1 MADIDTSRD
10 QLIEELWLPMAK
22 EGGALFYS
30 RRKNKQMKL
39 FILIDGVNFK
49 GISRLEDEGLTCRG
63 DAILWVSDMIK
74 AYRAETESRGIVLNG
89 IICDEQV
96 QDENCQLNSLFPR
109 DIVNLDFT
117 SQDVQGNSSLIE
129 KILEKTEH
137 FICLQNKKR
146 CKGFVLLHT
155 VIINSEM
162 INKNT
167 VKNSSDAIQA
177 SGWSGLAVDS
187 FPETFSGA
195 NQKIDFIKHVIQT
208 VCNKYKYRISK
219 IDNRNKIIDAQ
230 KQMLS
235 TAYILAR

>member
-1 MADIDTSRD
+1 MAEIDTLRD
-10 QLIEELWLPMAK
+10 QLIEELWLPIAK
-22 EGGALFYS
+22 EGGTHFYS

-39 FILIDGVNFK
+39 FILIDGVNFN
-49 GISRLEDEGLTCRG
+49 GISRLEEEGLICRG

-89 IICDEQV
+89 VICDEQV
-96 QDENCQLNSLFPR
+96 QNENCQLNPLFPR

-117 SQDVQGNSSLIE
+117 SQDAQGNNSLIE

-155 VIINSEM
+155 VIINSET
-162 INKNT
+162 INRNA

-177 SGWSGLAVDS
+177 SGWSGLAIDS
-187 FPETFSGA
+187 FPEAVSDS
-195 NQKIDFIKHVIQT
+195 NQKIDFIKHVIQA

-219 IDNRNKIIDAQ
+219 IDGKNKIIDGQ
-230 KQMLS
+230 NQMFS
-235 TAYILAR
+235 TAYILVR